1 MLKLAFGR
9 EIMRA
14 SSKNGCMFMKK
25 QLEPFVIL
33 LTVIFV
39 IAGLGNRTLFPVV
52 KATYVEGAITQNTTW
67 TLVDSPFV
75 LSGNLTVYPN
85 ATLTIEPS
93 VEVRFGGE
101 FSLLI
106 NGRLLADG
114 TDDKMIKFTS
124 NKQEP
129 EAGDWETILFT
140 DAQASSLTH
149 CIIEYGMNGTTVAS
163 GSLDIRNSKVN
174 WNSQNG
180 IVIVNG
186 NVVVENSEIANNT
199 MSGILVSGTD
209 QVTVRKNS
217 IMSNHD
223 GITLL
228 GDSITNLS
236 IDQNNISSN
245 TQTGILLGAD
255 DYGSTVITNN
265 TLSANSY
272 GFYASTN
279 TSTHISRNYVR
290 DNDIGFYYEKGTSH
304 TANFNDIYGNTLAM
318 DASHDATVNATQN
331 YWGEKSGPYHESLN
345 PHGKGNPVGGNGVNI
360 DFIFFLS
367 APIDYSNSPPTAV
380 LWTDKASVA
389 RNQNATFVGADSYDD
404 GRVDQY
410 FYDFGDGTTSGWTT
424 LSIFAHNYSATETYN
439 ETYNARLKVMDDF
452 GVESSYVSTSVS
464 VQNLSSL
471 VASITLESYSVDSNK
486 DVLVTVYVSDGAN
499 PVENANVTLFSVK
512 GGSSTPQSGPT
523 DAEGYFTANYTAPNA
538 TGLMNVRIIARA
550 SHAGFADGSDH
561 KYLKVFPPLA
571 VQVSAQS
578 STIVAGRSTV
588 VTVMVTNGFDEP
600 AANAS
605 LTLSVANGNLSA
617 FSGITDQNGNFSSVF
632 TAPLTTVALNAT
644 VSVNATKS
652 GFTDGQAQTVISV
665 LPKVLDVRI
674 TAERTTTISEA
685 KVNVT
690 VHVTYE
696 AIPVQQANVTIA
708 SANGGNF
715 SATTGSTDAYGNS
728 IFTLTSPQANAPL
741 DIIITA
747 QASKATY
754 ADGDGTLNITV
765 TPGVLSVEVSSASPS
780 VRSRESAVVTVLV
793 TCNSTRLADAQVTVS
808 VDNGNFSSTTAI
820 TDVSGSCTFIFNTP
834 ITTAQLS
841 TVIRANATKNGFI
854 SAGNQTTITITP
866 EASPQA
872 EGGWPWWTILLIV
885 IPVVIVI
892 IVLVLIKLKIIT
904 VSIEEEE

>member
-9 EIMRA
+9 GVMRA

-25 QLEPFVIL
+25 KLEPFVIL
-33 LTVIFV
+33 LTVVFV

-75 LSGNLTVYPN
+75 LSGDLVVYPN

-101 FSLLI
+101 FSLFI
-106 NGRLLADG
+106 DGTLLADG

-124 NKQEP
+124 NKQDP
-129 EAGDWETILFT
+129 GAGDWEAIVFT
-140 DAQASSLTH
+140 NAQASSLTH

-163 GSLDIRNSKVN
+163 GSLNIRDSKVN

-186 NVVVENSEIANNT
+186 NVVVENSEIANNV
-199 MSGILVSGTD
+199 MSGILVSGTN

-217 IMSNHD
+217 IMSNGD

-228 GDSITNLS
+228 GDSISNLS

-255 DYGSTVITNN
+255 DYGSTAITNN
-265 TLSANSY
+265 TLSANGY
-272 GFYASTN
+272 GFHASTN
-279 TSTHISRNYVR
+279 TSTHISRNYIQN
-290 DNDIGFYYEKGTSH
+290 NDVGFYYEKGVFH
-304 TANFNDIYGNTLAM
+304 TASFNDIYGNTLAM
-318 DASHDATVNATQN
+318 DASLDAAVNATQN
-331 YWGEKSGPYHESLN
+331 YWGERSGPYHESLN

-380 LWTDKASVA
+380 LWADKALVA
-389 RNQNATFVGADSYDD
+389 RNQNATFVGADSHDD

-410 FYDFGDGTTSGWTT
+410 FYDFGDGATSGWTT
-424 LSIFAHNYSATETYN
+424 LSIFAHNYSTTG
-439 ETYNARLKVMDDF
+439 TYNARLKVMDDF
-452 GVESSYVSTSVS
+452 GVESAYVSTSVS

-471 VASITLESYSVDSNK
+471 VTSVTLESYSVDGNK
-486 DVLVTVYVSDGAN
+486 DVSITVYVSNGVN
-499 PVENANVTLFSVK
+499 PVESANVTLFSVK
-512 GGSSTPQSGPT
+512 GGSFTPQSGPT
-523 DAEGYFTANYTAPNA
+523 DAYGYFTANFTAPNA

-550 SHAGFADGSDH
+550 SHAIFADGSDY

-578 STIVAGRSTV
+578 STIVAEKSTV

-600 AANAS
+600 VANAS

-652 GFTDGQAQTVISV
+652 GFVDGQGQTVINV

-690 VHVTYE
+690 VHVANETG
-696 AIPVQQANVTIA
+696 PVQQANVSIA

-715 SATTGSTDAYGNS
+715 SATTGLTDAYGDS
-728 IFTLTSPQANAPL
+728 VFTFTAPQANAPL
-741 DIIITA
+741 DINITA
-747 QASKATY
+747 HASKAMY
-754 ADGDGTLNITV
+754 ADGDGALNITV

-793 TCNSTRLADAQVTVS
+793 TCNSTRVADAQVTMS
-808 VDNGNFSSTTAI
+808 VDNGNFSGTTAI
-820 TDVSGSCTFIFNTP
+820 TDVNGSCTFIFNAP
-834 ITTAQLS
+834 ITTTQLS
-841 TVIRANATKNGFI
+841 AVITANATKNGFI
-854 SAGNQTTITITP
+854 SAGSQTTMNIMP
-866 EASPQA
+866 EAPPQA

-885 IPVVIVI
+885 IPIVVV
-892 IVLVLIKLKIIT
+892 VMVVLIKLKIIT
-904 VSIEEEE
+904 FSSEEEE

>member
-9 EIMRA
+9 GIMRV

-25 QLEPFVIL
+25 KLEPFVIL
-33 LTVIFV
+33 LTVVFV

-75 LSGNLTVYPN
+75 LSGDLVVYPN
-85 ATLTIEPS
+85 ATLTIEPG
-93 VEVRFGGE
+93 VEVRFGGQ

-106 NGRLLADG
+106 NGTLLADG
-114 TDDKMIKFTS
+114 TDDKMIRFTS
-124 NKQEP
+124 NKQDP
-129 EAGDWETILFT
+129 GAGDWEAIVFIS
-140 DAQASSLTH
+140 AQASSLTH

-163 GSLDIRNSKVN
+163 GSLNIRNSKVN

-186 NVVVENSEIANNT
+186 NVVVENSEIANNV
-199 MSGILVSGTD
+199 MSGILVSGTN

-217 IMSNHD
+217 IMSNGD

-228 GDSITNLS
+228 GNSISNLS

-265 TLSANSY
+265 TLSANHQ
-272 GFYASTN
+272 GFCASTE
-279 TSTHISRNYVR
+279 TSTHISRNYIQN
-290 DNDIGFYYEKGTSH
+290 NDVGFYYEKGMSH
-304 TANFNDIYGNTLAM
+304 TASFNDIYGNTLAM
-318 DASHDATVNATQN
+318 DASLDAAVNATQN
-331 YWGEKSGPYHESLN
+331 YWGERSGPYHESLN

-380 LWTDKASVA
+380 LWADKALVA

-424 LSIFAHNYSATETYN
+424 LSIFAHNYSTTG
-439 ETYNARLKVMDDF
+439 TYNARLKVMDDF
-452 GVESSYVSTSVS
+452 GVESAYVSTSVS

-471 VASITLESYSVDSNK
+471 VTSVTLESYSVDGNK
-486 DVLVTVYVSDGAN
+486 DVSITVYVSNGVN
-499 PVENANVTLFSVK
+499 PVESANVTLFSVK
-512 GGSSTPQSGPT
+512 GGSFTPQSGPT
-523 DAEGYFTANYTAPNA
+523 DADGYFTANFTAPNA

-550 SHAGFADGSDH
+550 SHAIFADGSDY
-561 KYLKVFPPLA
+561 KYLKVFPPLT
-571 VQVSAQS
+571 VQVSVQS
-578 STIVAGRSTV
+578 STIVAEKSTV

-600 AANAS
+600 VANAS

-652 GFTDGQAQTVISV
+652 GFVDGQGQTVINV
-665 LPKVLDVRI
+665 LPKVLDVRV
-674 TAERTTTISEA
+674 TAETTATISEA

-690 VHVTYE
+690 VHVANETG
-696 AIPVQQANVTIA
+696 PVQQANVSIA

-715 SATTGSTDAYGNS
+715 SATTGLTDAYGDS
-728 IFTLTSPQANAPL
+728 VFTFTAPQANAPL

-747 QASKATY
+747 HASKAMY
-754 ADGDGTLNITV
+754 ADGDGALNITV

-793 TCNSTRLADAQVTVS
+793 TCNSTRVADAQVTMS
-808 VDNGNFSSTTAI
+808 VDNGNFSGTTAI
-820 TDVSGSCTFIFNTP
+820 TDVNGSCTFIFNAP

-841 TVIRANATKNGFI
+841 AAITANATKNGFI
-854 SAGNQTTITITP
+854 SAGSQTTMNIMP
-866 EASPQA
+866 EAPPQA

-885 IPVVIVI
+885 IPIVVVVIV
-892 IVLVLIKLKIIT
+892 VVLIKLKIIT
-904 VSIEEEE
+904 VSSEEEE

>member
-1 MLKLAFGR
+1 MKFYFEFIMLKLAFGR
-9 EIMRA
+9 GIMRA

-75 LSGNLTVYPN
+75 LSGNLAVYPN

-114 TDDKMIKFTS
+114 TDDKMIRFTS

-129 EAGDWETILFT
+129 GAGDWEAILFT

-163 GSLDIRNSKVN
+163 GSLNIRNSKVN

-186 NVVVENSEIANNT
+186 NVVVENSEIANNA
-199 MSGILVSGTD
+199 MSGIFVSGTN

-217 IMSNHD
+217 IMSNGD

-228 GDSITNLS
+228 GDSLTNLS

-265 TLSANSY
+265 TLSANHQ
-272 GFYASTN
+272 GFCASTE

-290 DNDIGFYYEKGTSH
+290 NNDIGFYYEKGMSH
-304 TANFNDIYGNTLAM
+304 TASFNDIYGNTLAM
-318 DASHDATVNATQN
+318 DASLDAAVNATQN
-331 YWGEKSGPYHESLN
+331 YWGERSGPYHESLN

-380 LWTDKASVA
+380 LWADKALVA

-424 LSIFAHNYSATETYN
+424 LSIFAHNYSATG
-439 ETYNARLKVMDDF
+439 TYNARLKVMDDF
-452 GVESSYVSTSVS
+452 GVESAYVSTSVS

-471 VASITLESYSVDSNK
+471 VTSVTLESYSVDGNK
-486 DVLVTVYVSDGAN
+486 DVSITVYVSNGVN
-499 PVENANVTLFSVK
+499 PVESANVTLFSVK
-512 GGSSTPQSGPT
+512 GGSFTPQSGPT
-523 DAEGYFTANYTAPNA
+523 DADGYFTANFTAPNA

-550 SHAGFADGSDH
+550 SHAIFADGSDY

-571 VQVSAQS
+571 VQVSVQS
-578 STIVAGRSTV
+578 STIVAEKSTV

-600 AANAS
+600 VANAS

-652 GFTDGQAQTVISV
+652 GFVDGQGQTVINV

-690 VHVTYE
+690 VHVANETG
-696 AIPVQQANVTIA
+696 PVQQANVSIA

-715 SATTGSTDAYGNS
+715 SATTGLTDAYGDS
-728 IFTLTSPQANAPL
+728 VFTFTAPQANAPL

-747 QASKATY
+747 HASKAMY
-754 ADGDGTLNITV
+754 ADGDGALNITV

-793 TCNSTRLADAQVTVS
+793 TCNSTRVADAQVTMS
-808 VDNGNFSSTTAI
+808 VDNGNFSGTTAI
-820 TDVSGSCTFIFNTP
+820 TDVNGSCTFIFNAP

-841 TVIRANATKNGFI
+841 AVITANATKNGFI
-854 SAGNQTTITITP
+854 SAGSQTTMNIMP
-866 EASPQA
+866 EAPPQA

-885 IPVVIVI
+885 IPIVVVVIV
-892 IVLVLIKLKIIT
+892 VVLIKLKIIT
-904 VSIEEEE
+904 VSS

>member
-9 EIMRA
+9 GIMRA

-25 QLEPFVIL
+25 KLEPFVIL
-33 LTVIFV
+33 LTVVFV
-39 IAGLGNRTLFPVV
+39 IAGLGNRTLFPAV

-75 LSGNLTVYPN
+75 LSGDLVVYPN

-93 VEVRFGGE
+93 VEVRFGGQ
-101 FSLLI
+101 FSLFI
-106 NGRLLADG
+106 DGRLLADG
-114 TDDKMIKFTS
+114 TDDKMIRFTS
-124 NKQEP
+124 NKQDP
-129 EAGDWETILFT
+129 GAGDWEAIVFT
-140 DAQASSLTH
+140 NAQASSLTH

-163 GSLDIRNSKVN
+163 GSLNIRDSKVN

-186 NVVVENSEIANNT
+186 SVVVENSEIANNV
-199 MSGILVSGTD
+199 MSGILVSGTN

-217 IMSNHD
+217 IMSNGD

-228 GDSITNLS
+228 GDSISNLS

-255 DYGSTVITNN
+255 DYGSTAITNN
-265 TLSANSY
+265 TLSANGY
-272 GFYASTN
+272 GFHASTN

-290 DNDIGFYYEKGTSH
+290 NNDIGFYYEKGMSH
-304 TANFNDIYGNTLAM
+304 TASFNDIYGNTLAM
-318 DASHDATVNATQN
+318 DASLDAAVNATQN
-331 YWGEKSGPYHESLN
+331 YWGERSGPYHESLN

-380 LWTDKASVA
+380 LWADKALVA
-389 RNQNATFVGADSYDD
+389 RNQNATFVGADSHDD

-410 FYDFGDGTTSGWTT
+410 FYDFGDGATSGWTT
-424 LSIFAHNYSATETYN
+424 LSIFAHNYSAIGNRT
-439 ETYNARLKVMDDF
+439 ARLKVMDDF
-452 GVESSYVSTSVS
+452 GVESAYVSTSVS

-471 VASITLESYSVDSNK
+471 VTSVTLESYSVDGSK
-486 DVLVTVYVSDGAN
+486 DVSITVYVSNGVN

-512 GGSSTPQSGPT
+512 GGSFRPQSGPT
-523 DAEGYFTANYTAPNA
+523 DAYGYFTANFTAPNA
-538 TGLMNVRIIARA
+538 TGLMNVRIIARV
-550 SHAGFADGSDH
+550 SQAGFADGSDY
-561 KYLKVFPPLA
+561 KYLKVFPPLV
-571 VQVSAQS
+571 VQVSAQP
-578 STIVAGRSTV
+578 STIAAEKSAVVAV
-588 VTVMVTNGFDEP
+588 LVTSGLDEP
-600 AANAS
+600 VANAS
-605 LTLSVANGNLSA
+605 LTLSVDNGSLSA
-617 FSGITDQNGNFSSVF
+617 FSGVTDQNGNFSSVF
-632 TAPLTTVALNAT
+632 TAPLTTVTFNVT

-652 GFTDGQAQTVISV
+652 GFVDGQRQTVISV

-674 TAERTTTISEA
+674 TAEATATISEA

-690 VHVTYE
+690 VHVAYE
-696 AIPVQQANVTIA
+696 AMPVQQTNVSIA

-715 SATTGSTDAYGNS
+715 SATTGLTDAYGDS
-728 IFTLTSPQANAPL
+728 VFTFTAPQANAPL

-747 QASKATY
+747 HASKAMY
-754 ADGDGTLNITV
+754 ADGDGALNITV

-793 TCNSTRLADAQVTVS
+793 TCNSTRVADAQVTMS
-808 VDNGNFSSTTAI
+808 VDNGNFSGTTAI
-820 TDVSGSCTFIFNTP
+820 TDVNGSCTFIFNAP

-841 TVIRANATKNGFI
+841 AVIRANATKNGFI
-854 SAGNQTTITITP
+854 SAGSQTTMNIMP
-866 EASPQA
+866 EAPPQA

-885 IPVVIVI
+885 IPIVVVVIV
-892 IVLVLIKLKIIT
+892 VVLIKLKIIT
-904 VSIEEEE
+904 FSSEEEE

>member
-9 EIMRA
+9 GIMRV

-25 QLEPFVIL
+25 QLEPLVIL
-33 LTVIFV
+33 LTVVFV
-39 IAGLGNRTLFPVV
+39 IAGLGNRTLFPIV

-75 LSGNLTVYPN
+75 LSGNLMVYPN

-101 FSLLI
+101 FSLFI
-106 NGRLLADG
+106 NGTLLADG
-114 TDDKMIKFTS
+114 TNDEMIKFTS
-124 NKQEP
+124 NKQDP
-129 EAGDWETILFT
+129 RAGDWEGIVFASTQT
-140 DAQASSLTH
+140 SSLTR
-149 CIIEYGMNGTTVAS
+149 CIIEYGVNGTMVAS
-163 GSLDIRNSKVN
+163 GSLNVQYSKVN

-180 IVIVNG
+180 IVIMNG
-186 NVVVENSEIANNT
+186 SVVIENSEIANNT
-199 MSGILVSGTD
+199 MSGILVSGTN
-209 QVTVRKNS
+209 QVTVRKNN

-228 GDSITNLS
+228 GDSILNLS

-245 TQTGILLGAD
+245 SQTGILLGAD
-255 DYGSTVITNN
+255 YYGSTAIIDN
-265 TLSANSY
+265 TLSANRY
-272 GFYASTN
+272 GFYVSTN
-279 TSTHISRNYVR
+279 TSTSISRNYVR
-290 DNDIGFYYEKGTSH
+290 NNDVGFYYEKGGSH
-304 TANFNDIYGNTLAM
+304 AANFNNIYGNTLAM
-318 DASHDATVNATQN
+318 DASLDATVDATHN
-331 YWGEKSGPYHESLN
+331 YWGEKSGPCHESLN

-389 RNQNATFVGADSYDD
+389 RGQNATFVGADSYDD

-424 LSIFAHNYSATETYN
+424 LSIFAHNYSATEPYN
-439 ETYNARLKVMDDF
+439 ETYGRLKVMDDF
-452 GVESSYVSTSVS
+452 GVESSYANITVS
-464 VQNLSSL
+464 VQNPPSL

-486 DVLVTVYVSDGAN
+486 DVLITVYVSDGAN

-512 GGSSTPQSGPT
+512 GGSFTPQSGPT
-523 DAEGYFTANYTAPNA
+523 DAEGYFTANFTAPNA
-538 TGLMNVRIIARA
+538 TRLMNVRIIARA
-550 SHAGFADGSDH
+550 SHAGFADGSNYQ
-561 KYLKVFPPLA
+561 YLKVFPPLA

-578 STIVAGRSTV
+578 PTIVAEKSTV
-588 VTVMVTNGFDEP
+588 VTVMVTNGFGEP
-600 AANAS
+600 VANAS

-617 FSGITDQNGNFSSVF
+617 FSGITDENGNFSSVF

-652 GFTDGQAQTVISV
+652 GFTDGQGETVISV

-674 TAERTTTISEA
+674 TAETTTTISEA

-690 VHVTYE
+690 VHVANETM
-696 AIPVQQANVTIA
+696 PVQQANVTIA

-715 SATTGSTDAYGNS
+715 SATTGSTDAYGDS

-747 QASKATY
+747 HASKATY
-754 ADGDGTLNITV
+754 ADGDGALNITV

-793 TCNSTRLADAQVTVS
+793 TCNSTRVSDAKVTVS
-808 VDNGNFSSTTAI
+808 VDNGNFSGTTAI

-841 TVIRANATKNGFI
+841 AVTRANATKNGFI
-854 SAGNQTTITITP
+854 SAGNQTTITIAP
-866 EASPQA
+866 EAPPQS

-885 IPVVIVI
+885 IPVAIVV

-904 VSIEEEE
+904 VSTEEEE